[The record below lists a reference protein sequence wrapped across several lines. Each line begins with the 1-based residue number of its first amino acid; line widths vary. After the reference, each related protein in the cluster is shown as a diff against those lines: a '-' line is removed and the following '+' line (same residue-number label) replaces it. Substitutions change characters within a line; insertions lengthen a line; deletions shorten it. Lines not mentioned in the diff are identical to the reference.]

1 MVGTSASARRVGGR
15 FRFALLAL
23 AAVLG
28 LGAAA
33 AAPRGQVDAAE
44 SVVVHAGADATVYR
58 SQPYKNFGS
67 QRALA
72 ARRHGSQSFV
82 RFDLSAVRGQK
93 MAGFELRMTVLS
105 GDASSLS
112 VAQSGTRW
120 VESRVSWGS
129 RPTVDVTPTIR
140 PLAASADSA
149 TFDLR
154 PFLDGDYVTMDQL
167 SIQVV
172 SSSDTAVTVAAR
184 KSTTAPRPALVIN
197 REAEIDLHRRQEGV
211 ASDALLYAEHH
222 GCRRQEQSG
231 PGHECGPAERPVRV
245 GARHAAG
252 APERGCLRLFRRLCG
267 ARRPCL

>member
-1 MVGTSASARRVGGR
+1 MARGALGGEPVAGAHPSKPVPPWRIWMRDGMTGTSASARRVGGR

-82 RFDLSAVRGQK
+82 RFDLSAVRGQR

-120 VESRVSWGS
+120 VESRVSWVS

-154 PFLDGDYVTMDQL
+154 PFLDGDYVTVDQL
-167 SIQVV
+167 SVQVV
-172 SSSDTAVTVAAR
+172 SSSDTGWPVASR
-184 KSTTAPRPALVIN
+184 KSASAARPALVMS
-197 REAEIDLHRRQEGV
+197 REPAIDLHRRQAG
-211 ASDALLYAEHH
+211 ADADALLHTQH
-222 GCRRQEQSG
+222 QPRQG
-231 PGHECGPAERPVRV
+231 TPRVRPGIPT
-245 GARHAAG
+245 
-252 APERGCLRLFRRLCG
+252 
-267 ARRPCL
+267 